1 LKDKGDRMSFDDK
14 VDVIDLIINVL
25 REHEKS
31 LDALVAKLE
40 EILTSE
46 RPIPLPSTAPGPSA
60 NRVKVFLRNWSEF
73 RDRCTE
79 ASLVAYDLAGD
90 RFQVSAL
97 KDETLYFYSETVP
110 DIAINLEKEGDRT
123 LVKGVEVRSLDRGLL
138 FDGRLRCGLTLATTR
153 AEFELPSGT
162 IVQKIRYDIQQDEA
176 RSWLSKQLKVNKN
189 SIMQGRLET

>member
-1 LKDKGDRMSFDDK
+1 MSFDDK

-46 RPIPLPSTAPGPSA
+46 RPLPQPGVAPGPAA

-73 RDRCTE
+73 RDRCVE
-79 ASLVAYDLAGD
+79 ASLVAYDLAED

-97 KDETLYFYSETVP
+97 KDETLFFYSEAVP
-110 DIAINLEKEGDRT
+110 DVSVNLEKEGDRT
-123 LVKGVEVRSLDRGLL
+123 VVKGVEVRSLDRGLL

-153 AEFELPSGT
+153 AEFELPNGT
-162 IVQKIRYDIQQDEA
+162 IVQKIMYNIQPDES
-176 RSWLSKQLKVNKN
+176 RGWLSKQLKVNKS